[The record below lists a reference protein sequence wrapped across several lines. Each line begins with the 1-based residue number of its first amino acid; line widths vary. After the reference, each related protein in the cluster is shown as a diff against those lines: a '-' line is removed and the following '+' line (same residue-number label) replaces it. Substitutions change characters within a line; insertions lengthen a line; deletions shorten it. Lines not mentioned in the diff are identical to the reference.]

1 METFLK
7 FQIVLLNGQIDY
19 AFYFVLQIVPS
30 PSVTISTSEPVS
42 MLQTGDMA
50 LYTCTAMVTN
60 THIDLPVHAVSKWA
74 LGKHKDINIHSLFTL
89 MVVLVVS
96 LMLSNREGVSRN
108 AVHIYR
114 PACDSKTELTETGKF
129 NVEPILVGGSG

>member
-60 THIDLPVHAVSKWA
+60 T
-74 LGKHKDINIHSLFTL
+74 
-89 MVVLVVS
+89 
-96 LMLSNREGVSRN
+96 
-108 AVHIYR
+108 YR
-114 PACDSKTELTETGKF
+114 LASSCC
-129 NVEPILVGGSG
+129 V